1 MKKRLFAMLLSALLL
16 ANVSA
21 CRYVPQ
27 SEIEEPFE
35 NNDTI
40 KSNFEETDEKP
51 TENDTTESKFE
62 ETDEKLT
69 ENDTTE
75 SNFEE
80 TDEKITE
87 SETNAEIKPP
97 QKSLTFYNGVWGNS
111 NATYTFHQ
119 NGEISLHIADW
130 NEDHLVTS
138 LSDKDMNASK
148 YYPEAIAVNNEC
160 AFLLLTRYY
169 ENKIKVVSFEKGST
183 SETVV
188 NLDVDEDVYEISGNF
203 INENTGYIFTFKEV
217 LEGHA
222 VGGSKLSNLFKT
234 EDGGR
239 TWTSINVQNVPSI
252 SLRNYIRFAKMI
264 SEDVGIISGNIFAA
278 DYDFCE
284 RTLLTTDGGLNWV
297 HVNIPE
303 MPEEDDLEWAE
314 VSDFTQVDGS
324 YILTIRYG
332 IAEGIDDDAKYKLLG
347 LNTWIRIN

>member
-16 ANVSA
+16 ANASA

-35 NNDTI
+35 NTDTI
-40 KSNFEETDEKP
+40 KSN
-51 TENDTTESKFE
+51 FE

-87 SETNAEIKPP
+87 SETNTETIP
-97 QKSLTFYNGVWGNS
+97 TTWEGTITCNGVYQNS
-111 NATYTFHQ
+111 AITYTVNQ
-119 NGEISLHIADW
+119 NNDFIIHLADW
-130 NEDHLVTS
+130 NEDHLLTS
-138 LSDKDMNASK
+138 FSAKDIRDSK
-148 YYPEAIAVNNEC
+148 YSAIAIGINRKR
-160 AFLLLTRYY
+160 AFFLRYRYY
-169 ENKIKVVSFEKGST
+169 ENKITVVSFEKGST

-188 NLDVDEDVYEISGNF
+188 NLDVDEDVFKISGNF

-264 SEDVGIISGNIFAA
+264 SEDVGLISGNIFAD

-303 MPEEDDLEWAE
+303 MPQEDDLQWAE

-332 IAEGIDDDAKYKLLG
+332 TAEGTDVDAKYKLLG